1 MAYIKVILLLG
12 VSILVSSCASGS
24 LLGKDPRC
32 PFSEKGGCQSVKS
45 INKMID
51 ENKYIAGGDFVQN
64 KDEILVCK
72 TCKASKKM
80 QVYIPDNAQSSRPSK
95 GHIEIIEIE
104 SWGK

>member
-1 MAYIKVILLLG
+1 MAALKVMLLLA
-12 VSILVSSCASGS
+12 VSVLVSSCASGS

-51 ENKYIAGGDFVQN
+51 ENRYVAGGDFVQN
-64 KDEILVCK
+64 KDEVLVCK
-72 TCKASKKM
+72 TCHYRKKM
-80 QVYIPDNAQSSRPSK
+80 QVYIPDNARFSRPSK

-104 SWGK
+104 S

>member
-1 MAYIKVILLLG
+1 MAYIKVMLLLG
-12 VSILVSSCASGS
+12 VSVLVASCASGS

-45 INKMID
+45 INRMID

-64 KDEILVCK
+64 KEDILVCK
-72 TCKASKKM
+72 TCSRKKM
-80 QVYIPDNAQSSRPSK
+80 KVYIPGNAQISRPTK

-104 SWGK
+104 S